1 MYLLTEISYDWV
13 YYQKLLKEEKKEYN
27 SNLKFRNVWLGG
39 VYICF
44 KTSSKQAIKNVKN
57 VLADSVD
64 VITCTDYIKCPKK
77 PKGDY
82 EVLIYVEFREPSP
95 MNHME
100 LKNTLVVINELVEQF
115 PLISSR
121 KVLLETFALYLG
133 DASYKPSSLEKVVLI
148 SKSDLN
154 WNSVTLAA

>member
-1 MYLLTEISYDWV
+1 MCLTIKKSYNAV
-13 YYQKLLKEEKKEYN
+13 NYCKLSKGEKKEYV
-27 SNLKFRNVWLGG
+27 SNLKSRNVWLGG
-39 VYICF
+39 AYVCF

-77 PKGDY
+77 KKGDY
-82 EVLIYVEFREPSP
+82 EVLIHVEFKEPSP
-95 MNHME
+95 MNHMD
-100 LKNTLVVINELVEQF
+100 LKNTLVVINELVEHF

-121 KVLLETFALYLG
+121 KVLLETFVLYLG
-133 DASYKPSSLEKVVLI
+133 DASYKLSSLEKVVLI